1 MALLST
7 DAPPRIPASG
17 SPAAS
22 AWRCLT
28 ISRTRWS
35 MFGSGLQVGS
45 GMTPAL
51 RSMKYSCQV
60 ASPILSNCEWM
71 ICPEDRN
78 TTTRRSNSVGR
89 VENHS
94 VGVRRGMPRVRSVMG
109 AFLFYFFGDG
119 CCYFDQSSS
128 FSFSVQI
135 ARRFSRAIEKGR
147 ESGPCGY
154 CRVVAVI
161 SRRTGFSGTAT
172 RAGRRKPAAGTT
184 RSAARSAWSRWE
196 AGTSHSAGR
205 SCRW

>member
-1 MALLST
+1 MALSST

-78 TTTRRSNSVGR
+78 TTIRRSNSVGR

-109 AFLFYFFGDG
+109 AFLFYFFCHD

-128 FSFSVQI
+128 FLFSIQI
-135 ARRFSRAIEKGR
+135 ARSPPHCHKKGPR
-147 ESGPCGY
+147 KRPLWVLPSG
-154 CRVVAVI
+154 
-161 SRRTGFSGTAT
+161 
-172 RAGRRKPAAGTT
+172 GRDQPPD
-184 RSAARSAWSRWE
+184 WIFWN
-196 AGTSHSAGR
+196 SHSCRPSETSGR
-205 SCRW
+205 NDTISSAVSMVAMGSRNFS